1 MFHVYEFIA
10 KRIGILTDTE
20 IYHDILHIPMLT
32 FIGIGLY
39 DELDI
44 SLKGLKAIQ
53 DADYVFAEF
62 YTSVLVGTTVERL
75 QDQYGKS
82 ITVLSR
88 EDVEQHPDFLS
99 HAKDSNIVFLTGGDS
114 MVSTTHVDLRLR
126 AKRMDID
133 TCVIHGSSIST
144 AVCGLSGL
152 QNYRFGKSATVP
164 FPYTRKEKRIVS
176 KTPVDT
182 ISQNIARDLHTLIFL
197 DIDREKGYMSVNEAA
212 ALLIE
217 MDENLAS
224 RLGVGIARAGSAR
237 PVVHAGTLEELIGH
251 DFGEALHILI
261 IPADLH
267 FIEAE
272 ALVEFAGAPSGILDG
287 M

>member
-1 MFHVYEFIA
+1 
-10 KRIGILTDTE
+10 
-20 IYHDILHIPMLT
+20 MLT

-62 YTSVLVGTTVERL
+62 YTSVLVGTTVEKL

-99 HAKDSNIVFLTGGDS
+99 RARVNNVVFLTGGDS

-126 AKRMDID
+126 AKRMGID
-133 TCVIHGSSIST
+133 TCVIHGSSITT
-144 AVCGLSGL
+144 AVCGISGL

-182 ISQNIARDLHTLIFL
+182 ISQNTAHNLHTLIFL
-197 DIDREKGYMSVNEAA
+197 DIDKDNGYMSVNEAA

-217 MDENLAS
+217 MDNSLAP

-237 PVVHAGTLEELIGH
+237 PVVHADTLEELIAY
-251 DFGEALHILI
+251 DFGEPLHILI
-261 IPADLH
+261 IPGDLH

-272 ALVEFAGAPSGILDG
+272 ALVEFAAAPSGILDEV
-287 M
+287 

>member
-1 MFHVYEFIA
+1 M
-10 KRIGILTDTE
+10 TDTE
-20 IYHDILHIPMLT
+20 IYPHYKDKSMLT

-44 SLKGLKAIQ
+44 SQKGLKAIQ

-62 YTSVLVGTTVERL
+62 YTSVLVGTTVEKL
-75 QDQYGKS
+75 QEQYGKT

-99 HAKDSNIVFLTGGDS
+99 HAKDNGKNKGSNIVFLTGGDS

-126 AKRMDID
+126 AKRMGIE
-133 TCVIHGSSIST
+133 TRVIHGSSIST

-164 FPYTRKEKRIVS
+164 FPYTRKDKRIVS
-176 KTPVDT
+176 RTPVDT
-182 ISQNIARDLHTLIFL
+182 IAQNTDRDLHTLIFL
-197 DIDREKGYMSVNEAA
+197 DIDKDNGYMSVNEAA
-212 ALLIE
+212 GLLIE
-217 MDENLAS
+217 MDEKLAT
-224 RLGVGIARAGSAR
+224 RLGVGIARAGSAN
-237 PVVHAGTLEELIGH
+237 PVVHADTLEKLMQY
-251 DFGEALHILI
+251 DFGEPLHILI
-261 IPADLH
+261 VPAELH

-272 ALVEFAGAPSGILDG
+272 ALVEFAGAPSDIMEGI
-287 M
+287 

>member
-1 MFHVYEFIA
+1 
-10 KRIGILTDTE
+10 
-20 IYHDILHIPMLT
+20 MLT

-44 SLKGLKAIQ
+44 SQKGLKAIQ

-62 YTSVLVGTTVERL
+62 YTSVLVGTTVLKL
-75 QDQYGKS
+75 QEQYGKN

-88 EDVEQHPDFLS
+88 EDVEQHPDFLI
-99 HAKDSNIVFLTGGDS
+99 HAKDRDSNIVFLTGGDS

-126 AKRMDID
+126 AKRMGID
-133 TCVIHGSSIST
+133 TRVIHGSSIST

-182 ISQNIARDLHTLIFL
+182 IAQNTDRDLHTLIFL
-197 DIDREKGYMSVNEAA
+197 DIDKDSGYMSVNEAA
-212 ALLIE
+212 GLLIE
-217 MDENLAS
+217 MDEKLAT
-224 RLGVGIARAGSAR
+224 RLGVGIARAGSAN
-237 PVVHAGTLEELIGH
+237 PVVHADSLEKLVQY
-251 DFGEALHILI
+251 DFGEPLHILI
-261 IPADLH
+261 VPAELH

-272 ALVEFAGAPSGILDG
+272 ALVEFAGAPSDILEGI
-287 M
+287 

>member
-1 MFHVYEFIA
+1 M
-10 KRIGILTDTE
+10 TDTE
-20 IYHDILHIPMLT
+20 IYPRYKDKSMLT

-44 SLKGLKAIQ
+44 SQKGLKAIQ

-62 YTSVLVGTTVERL
+62 YTSVLVGTTVLKL
-75 QDQYGKS
+75 QEQYGKN

-88 EDVEQHPDFLS
+88 EDVEQHPDFLT
-99 HAKDSNIVFLTGGDS
+99 HAKDNDKVSNIVFLTGGDS

-126 AKRMDID
+126 AKRMGID
-133 TCVIHGSSIST
+133 TRVIHGSSIST

-182 ISQNIARDLHTLIFL
+182 IAQNTDRDLHTLIFL
-197 DIDREKGYMSVNEAA
+197 DIDYDSGYMSVNEAA
-212 ALLIE
+212 GLLIE
-217 MDENLAS
+217 MDEKLAT
-224 RLGVGIARAGSAR
+224 RLGVGIARAGSAN
-237 PVVHAGTLEELIGH
+237 PVVHADSLEKLVQY
-251 DFGEALHILI
+251 DFGEPLHILI
-261 IPADLH
+261 VPAELH

-272 ALVEFAGAPSGILDG
+272 ALVEFAGAPSDILEGI
-287 M
+287 